1 MNTKYYT
8 LEPGRTL
15 EDVAHAI
22 CSWMAGSRMEYHPCG
37 PSDGQWIIHGRTGDP
52 SVCTRKT
59 GRNETATVTLTS
71 FGPNAFRA
79 EIRRGRFRIMP
90 PAVLVDPYVPFPP
103 LLAVGLRI
111 AAEATLPARI
121 HRVIRDSLKS

>member
-15 EDVAHAI
+15 EDVAHDI
-22 CSWMAGSRMEYHPCG
+22 CSWMAGSRMEYHPYG
-37 PSDGQWIIHGRTGDP
+37 LSDGQWIIRGWTEDP
-52 SVCTRKT
+52 SIRSRRT

-90 PAVLVDPYVPFPP
+90 PAVLVDPYVPVPP

-111 AAEATLPARI
+111 AAEAAFPARI
-121 HRVIRDSLKS
+121 HKVIRNSLRS